1 MSTSSTSD
9 PKRELLRHGL
19 ATLAY
24 RGGKAIRGA
33 RLALLKASNPLG
45 LAYIPY
51 ALASLSLTDNQN

>member
-1 MSTSSTSD
+1 M
-9 PKRELLRHGL
+9 GVCV
-19 ATLAY
+19 
-24 RGGKAIRGA
+24 GKAIRGA